1 MGRLRSGKTIINIT
15 YNYNISIHNDRRR
28 FTWIQKAQSGGQ
40 INKDVGFNANQ
51 GGQNAVNRS
60 KNIQKG
66 PRPDNGTTSG
76 LSSVWLSKLVK

>member
-1 MGRLRSGKTIINIT
+1 MGRRKACKCQKTVNYYYNIT
-15 YNYNISIHNDRRR
+15 IHNDYRR

-51 GGQNAVNRS
+51 GGQIAVRRS

-66 PRPDNGTTSG
+66 ERPAGAAGSVL
-76 LSSVWLSKLVK
+76 LSRAVRK